1 MCHALRKRTKL
12 LRLPPYDSSG
22 GYKNW
27 APAKES
33 VTEFNG
39 TRFRRTSRVPQGT
52 GLSASGDGGGPSPV
66 PGFVTRRRMV
76 FPAPSEAAAGMWS
89 CGQCSD
95 PTNAPAP
102 LGEDDHN
109 QSSGERDGEE
119 GARIVVPHPF
129 TIIMTRGNGGPH
141 SVDGDLDA
149 VNGMRRYEDHE
160 KNRIRLAH
168 VSPPNTTRHVNLRC

>member
-12 LRLPPYDSSG
+12 LRLPPHDSSG

-39 TRFRRTSRVPQGT
+39 TRFRRTSREPQGT
-52 GLSASGDGGGPSPV
+52 GLSASGDGGGPSRV

-160 KNRIRLAH
+160 KEQDKTGPR
-168 VSPPNTTRHVNLRC
+168 